1 MANKKTEIDIILPNY
16 NSEEFIDSTIQS
28 VIKQTFKN
36 WKLIIVDDFSN
47 KETVNK
53 IKKYE
58 KHKKISVYW
67 LKKNRGTAYCR
78 NLAIKNSKSKY
89 LAFLDSDDIWDKNKL
104 KLQINFMR
112 KKNYLFSYTNY
123 KTFGL
128 QTKSIK
134 LPKKLTYNQF
144 IKNTSIA
151 TSSMM
156 VNKNISKGIKF
167 TDTKICEDY
176 FYKCEILKKTK
187 YAYCLN
193 KFLTKYRVRKNS
205 LQSSKFKNLFWIWK
219 INKEYNKLNFF
230 ENLIS
235 VVHISVN
242 SIKRYGL
249 K

>member
-1 MANKKTEIDIILPNY
+1 
-16 NSEEFIDSTIQS
+16 
-28 VIKQTFKN
+28 
-36 WKLIIVDDFSN
+36 
-47 KETVNK
+47 
-53 IKKYE
+53 
-58 KHKKISVYW
+58 
-67 LKKNRGTAYCR
+67 
-78 NLAIKNSKSKY
+78 
-89 LAFLDSDDIWDKNKL
+89 
-104 KLQINFMR
+104 
-112 KKNYLFSYTNY
+112 
-123 KTFGL
+123 
-128 QTKSIK
+128 
-134 LPKKLTYNQF
+134 
-144 IKNTSIA
+144 
-151 TSSMM
+151 M

-219 INKEYNKLNFF
+219 INKEYNKFNFF

-235 VVHISVN
+235 VVHISFN

>member
-47 KETVNK
+47 KGTVNK

-58 KHKKISVYW
+58 KLKKISVYW

-104 KLQINFMR
+104 KLQVNFMR

-134 LPKKLTYNQF
+134 PPKKLTYNKF
-144 IKNTSIA
+144 VKNTSIA
-151 TSSMM
+151 TSTMM
-156 VNKNISKGIKF
+156 VSKNISNGIKF

-176 FYKCEILKKTK
+176 FYKCEILKKVK

-219 INKEYNKLNFF
+219 INKEYNKFNFF
-230 ENLIS
+230 KNLIS
-235 VVHISVN
+235 VVHISIN